1 MTCEGSTVTSI
12 AETKTEFNTN
22 KGHNSNIESEIFK
35 IKKSRILDFKI
46 KTSGKQI
53 FKNGDDDAF
62 YECHL
67 GRSVIAFVSV
77 GKSKHDPMAF
87 STS

>member
-1 MTCEGSTVTSI
+1 MRGLRSHLSRRQKPNLTQ
-12 AETKTEFNTN
+12 TKATTATLNPR
-22 KGHNSNIESEIFK
+22 IFK

-67 GRSVIAFVSV
+67 GRSMLAFVSV